1 MFSVIKKTKR
11 ESKILKMQR
20 IKALLV
26 DDDAELRQN
35 TYTHLTDEGYEV
47 SQSSNLKT
55 TFEILKI
62 QCVQALVIEVV
73 LPDGNALDALPELR
87 RQAACPIVIMSTS
100 GQLPMR
106 LQGLAAGA
114 DYYLVKPT
122 PLEELSA
129 VLSSLLR
136 RSLGGHQTKWR
147 MDSAMQTLIGI
158 NGHWMYLTA
167 SEWVFIQTLKISKGL
182 VITREKLI
190 RELGKNTTDYNRRN
204 MDTMLQRL
212 RLKAKQAG
220 LGELPLRTRHGQ
232 GYVWTE

>member
-1 MFSVIKKTKR
+1 MLKYKT
-11 ESKILKMQR
+11 
-20 IKALLV
+20 LLV
-26 DDDAELRQN
+26 DDDAKLRQN
-35 TYTHLTDEGYEV
+35 TFKHLTNEGYEV

-55 TFEILKI
+55 TFEILQK
-62 QCVQALVIEVV
+62 QRVQALVLEVV
-73 LPDGNALDALPELR
+73 LPDGDVLDALPEIK
-87 RQAACPIVIMSTS
+87 RQAECPIVIMSTS

-106 LQGLAAGA
+106 LKGLKAGA

-136 RSLGGHQTKWR
+136 SSLGMHQKKWR
-147 MDSAMQTLIGI
+147 MDSTMQTLIGS

-167 SEWVFIQTLKISKGL
+167 SEWVFIHTLQMSSGL
-182 VITREKLI
+182 VVSREKLV
-190 RELGKNTTDYNRRN
+190 RELGKDMTDYNRRN

-232 GYVWTE
+232 GYVWTK